1 MYADAAATQTPDIYL
16 FHTPALRGMLK
27 RLRLSFSLFSE
38 TFGAAAEQLNTCL
51 RSEYCRTSGMPDYLL
66 HSDYVA
72 CHAGCFQPGSVKSL
86 GFAT

>member
-38 TFGAAAEQLNTCL
+38 TFEAAAEQLNTCL
-51 RSEYCRTSGMPDYLL
+51 RSEYCRTSGCLIICCIQTTWLVMQ
-66 HSDYVA
+66 VA
-72 CHAGCFQPGSVKSL
+72 SSQGQ
-86 GFAT
+86 